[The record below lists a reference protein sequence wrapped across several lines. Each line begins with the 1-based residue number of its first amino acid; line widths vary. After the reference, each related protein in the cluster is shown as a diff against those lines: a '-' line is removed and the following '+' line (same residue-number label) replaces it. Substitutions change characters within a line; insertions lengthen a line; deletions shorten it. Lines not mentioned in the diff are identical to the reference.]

1 MFLYI
6 CRNSPP
12 PPTLGTLGGER
23 NCSYHKRAC
32 YLQQFSSTQ
41 GLINP
46 ARPPVILRRVRN
58 NDGIIVFFLL
68 CNWDISGCCG
78 SIATL
83 AHGAAGHWTFVE
95 PTTPYTALL
104 ISNCTRKG
112 NYYAAHRRGLLRGLY
127 MPRGDHDCKP
137 IATPV
142 HYSSI
147 WCSSPLR
154 GS

>member
-1 MFLYI
+1 MLEPKWHVSGFMFEYI
-6 CRNSPP
+6 LCFSTFMFEYIFVFQNMCSHKRIHFVFRNIYLRPLSFP
-12 PPTLGTLGGER
+12 PPTLGAPWGGER
-23 NCSYHKRAC
+23 NCSYNKRAC

-58 NDGIIVFFLL
+58 NDSIIVFFLL

-95 PTTPYTALL
+95 PTTPYTA
-104 ISNCTRKG
+104 
-112 NYYAAHRRGLLRGLY
+112 YASTTSG
-127 MPRGDHDCKP
+127 
-137 IATPV
+137 V
-142 HYSSI
+142 
-147 WCSSPLR
+147 
-154 GS
+154 